1 VLTFGWNID
10 WAVALLVDH
19 LDQKPDTADA
29 LKNTRIRV
37 AALERE
43 GLAKDITNRIFN
55 KLDKFLFAGHLKNTV
70 DLESGSL
77 GSKLIRSIYTQD

>member
-1 VLTFGWNID
+1 VLTFRWDID
-10 WAVALLVDH
+10 WVVALIVDY

-43 GLAKDITNRIFN
+43 GLAKDIQNRSFN
-55 KLDKFLFAGHLKNTV
+55 KLDNSLFAGQLKNTV
-70 DLESGSL
+70 YL
-77 GSKLIRSIYTQD
+77 